1 MTKREFM
8 TAIAAG
14 TITDEIKDMAVAE
27 LEAMDNANAKRRAK
41 NAEKAEK
48 NQVFIDKL
56 VGFAGSE
63 PKTASDFLAD
73 FANTDL
79 AREDGKNFNVQFVST
94 LARKA
99 VEQGKLVAA
108 DVKVAKKGTQKGYT
122 LA

>member
-8 TAIAAG
+8 TKIAEG
-14 TITDEIKDMAVAE
+14 TINDEIKAMAVAE
-27 LEAMDNANAKRRAK
+27 IEAMDNANAKRRAK

-48 NQVFIDKL
+48 NQVLIDKL
-56 VGFAGSE
+56 VEFAGSE
-63 PKTASDFLAD
+63 AKTASDFLAD

-79 AREDGKNFNVQFVST
+79 AREDGKDFNVQFVST